1 MEGMMDVLFI
11 GNDTRPQ
18 RKETVA
24 YNLSFILEQE
34 SKYSQM
40 HLRFYM
46 FGFY

>member
-1 MEGMMDVLFI
+1 MDVLFI

-34 SKYSQM
+34 SKYSKQM
-40 HLRFYM
+40 HLRFLYVW
-46 FGFY
+46 FLLT